1 MTAWNFCSYNECMAE
16 EINLNTNNNLP
27 AGRQAFFQSPKS
39 LIVFIVAILAIGSIA
54 TYSFISS
61 NKKNN
66 PPLSSNPSI
75 TPKLQLQSSNMIVYG
90 VWKDNKSY
98 IKGYDTGNRKEYL
111 IANLPISIKKVTVI
125 SPTKL
130 LYIGETDDKDHG
142 KNLSVF
148 DTTTKKSTVV
158 YESRDKFGIDDYVI
172 SSNKK
177 YVATWEV
184 LFKEGARVL
193 TGGRSRIYSL
203 EIDNTSLRNIIYD
216 EPADK
221 TIHYPR
227 AILSD
232 GTVFT
237 DTFLP
242 NSGAGWAYGMSKSDF
257 QGKNKKNL
265 DNMKNGTYGTLSSIS
280 PDEKYFVFAGY
291 DKADGAEI
299 DKGFRKAIIK
309 ANTIEVLDTQI
320 LDRRP
325 LQNLPNTNIYSS
337 AFFDKTGKIIF
348 QADGTFAF
356 DLLTNTFSKVDTE
369 QESFAAFI
377 SDQTILL
384 GEKTESSSFVGNLGG
399 GYNTTY
405 NKFLLFNLQT
415 KSTESINLKDNFMQY
430 ITVVPPNFFNNL
442 EEINEFNNKA
452 LQLQTFSFKPSLAP
466 KRESQQTKPVDP
478 SRPLCE
484 DVIAEVCKK
493 YIVNG
498 RPVSGFSK
506 CQESILGSCLWTPL
520 YLYGKQGTSVNIK
533 VNSYVYSSDPL
544 YDEKTGYNVTI
555 LDNGRMKVN
564 GKVYDRIN
572 YDYLSRKVSP
582 PEYGTVASLDKLKKT
597 LIYYSQNLGLNQ
609 KETDDLIEFGKKN
622 VTSTFIFI
630 SFYNQQTSEK
640 ILPLEF
646 TPKPDT
652 YINIVFYFK
661 EYNQKPSIKPQFPI
675 FKTPLQRTGLT
686 AVEISEILEK

>member
-1 MTAWNFCSYNECMAE
+1 MAE
-16 EINLNTNNNLP
+16 EIDLNANNNLP

-39 LIVFIVAILAIGSIA
+39 LIVFIIAVLAIGSIA
-54 TYSFISS
+54 AYSFISS
-61 NKKNN
+61 NKKIN
-66 PPLSSNPSI
+66 PPLSNNPSI
-75 TPKLQLQSSNMIVYG
+75 IPQQQLQSSNMIVYG
-90 VWKDNKSY
+90 VWRDNKSY
-98 IKGYDTGNRKEYL
+98 IKGYDTGNKKEYL

-130 LYIGETDDKDHG
+130 LYVGETDDKDHG
-142 KNLSVF
+142 KNLSIF
-148 DTTTKKSTVV
+148 DTATKKSTVI

-184 LFKEGARVL
+184 LFKEGAKVL
-193 TGGRSRIYSL
+193 TGGRSRMYSL
-203 EIDNTSLRNIIYD
+203 EIDNPALRNLIYD

-221 TIHYPR
+221 AIHYPR

-232 GTVFT
+232 GTIFS

-242 NSGAGWAYGMSKSDF
+242 NSGAGWAYGMSISDF

-265 DNMKNGTYGTLSSIS
+265 DNMKNGTYGTLPSIS
-280 PDEKYFVFAGY
+280 PNEKYLVFSGY
-291 DKADGAEI
+291 DKADGTEI
-299 DKGFRKAIIK
+299 EKEFRKAIIK
-309 ANTIEVLDTQI
+309 ANTIELLDTQT

-337 AFFDKTGKIIF
+337 AFFDKTGKVIF
-348 QADGTFAF
+348 QADGTFAY

-384 GEKTESSSFVGNLGG
+384 GEKTESLSSVENLGG
-399 GYNTTY
+399 GYNITY
-405 NKFLLFNLQT
+405 NKFLFFNLQT
-415 KSTESINLKDNFMQY
+415 KNTESINLKDNFMQY
-430 ITVVPPNFFNNL
+430 ITIVPPGFFNNL
-442 EEINEFNNKA
+442 EGINEFNNKA

-466 KRESQQTKPVDP
+466 KRKSQQTKPLDP

-484 DVIAEVCKK
+484 DIIAEICKK

-520 YLYGKQGTSVNIK
+520 YLYGKPETLVNIK

-544 YDEKTGYNVTI
+544 YDPKTGYNVKI
-555 LDNGRMKVN
+555 LDNGKMEIN
-564 GKVYDRIN
+564 GKIYDRIN
-572 YDYLSRKVSP
+572 YDYLSQKVSP
-582 PEYGTVASLDKLKKT
+582 PLNGIITSKEELSETLKYFAK
-597 LIYYSQNLGLNQ
+597 NLGLNQ
-609 KETDDLIEFGKKN
+609 KETGDLLDFGNKN
-622 VTSTFIFI
+622 IKSPFIFI
-630 SFYNQQTSEK
+630 SFYDQKTSEQ

-646 TPKPDT
+646 TPAPST

-661 EYNQKPSIKPQFPI
+661 EYMQRPELKPQPPV
-675 FKTPLQRTGLT
+675 FKTPLRSRFT